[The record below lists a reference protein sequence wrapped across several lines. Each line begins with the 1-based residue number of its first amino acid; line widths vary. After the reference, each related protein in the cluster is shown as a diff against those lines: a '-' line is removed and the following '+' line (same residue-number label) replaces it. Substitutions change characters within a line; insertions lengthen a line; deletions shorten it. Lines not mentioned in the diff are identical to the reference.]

1 MLDVPNYVTHCAPSL
16 YARLR
21 FNNDTEK

>member
-1 MLDVPNYVTHCAPSL
+1 VPNYVTHCAPSL